1 MKKKTEK
8 KTRAERREESKIILR
23 LIREARPI
31 YGWLGLS
38 CLISAG
44 IIACAVTAPKLL
56 GNCVQLL
63 YDYWA
68 KRPALGGGLT
78 RALLPGCCVLAG
90 VYLLQSGLNWLKM
103 FLLNNVVSRY
113 FTCALRIRMSDK
125 LSRLPVSYIDN
136 TPAGQILERMTDD
149 VSTLGNSIHNIVD
162 TLTVGFL
169 QIVTLSVV
177 MLLEDWRL
185 ALIVLLFMPLSIWL
199 SARISS
205 MSEKYFDR
213 MFEES
218 GKLYSVVEESYT
230 NYQTSK
236 AYNFEEDTARAHQ
249 EVNRRQQKAET
260 TANFLGSMVRPCITF
275 TNALAYIIIN
285 VVGGIL
291 IVNYGVSVGVV
302 VTIVLFAKQFS
313 APLEQIADG
322 LSSMQRTKSAAKRVF
337 SLLDEPEEQPLTGS
351 LSGEIRGDVRFEHVD
366 FSYRKDAPLIRD
378 LNIDVKQGQKV
389 AIVGPTGAG
398 KTTIVN
404 LLMRFYDIDTG
415 KISIDGQDVAQV
427 SRDELR
433 SLFGMVLQDT
443 WLFSGSIADNVA
455 YGRPDASREEIIKAC
470 DEAYCD
476 HFIRTLPQGYDT
488 QVSEDTVS
496 ISGGQ
501 KQLLTIA
508 RALLA
513 DRRLLILD
521 EATSNVDTRTEILIQ
536 KAMDKLMHGK
546 TCFVIAHR
554 LSTIVDADLI
564 LVLRDGRIVETG
576 KHQELLDKKGF
587 YHQLYTSQYAI

>member
-1 MKKKTEK
+1 MKKKAEK
-8 KTRAERREESKIILR
+8 KTRAQRREDKQVILR
-23 LIREARPI
+23 IIREAKPI
-31 YGWLGLS
+31 YGWLALA
-38 CLISAG
+38 CLISAV
-44 IIACAVTAPKLL
+44 IITCAVISPKLL

-63 YDYWA
+63 YDFWA
-68 KRPALGGGLT
+68 GTFQGASLT
-78 RALLPGCCVLAG
+78 RALLPGCCVLAA
-90 VYLLQSGLNWLKM
+90 VYLLQSGMNWLKM

-113 FTCALRIRMSDK
+113 FTCTLRIRISDK
-125 LSRLPVSYIDN
+125 ISRLPVRYIDN
-136 TPAGQILERMTDD
+136 TPAGQILERMNDD
-149 VSTLGNSIHNIVD
+149 VSNLGNSIHNIVD
-162 TLTVGFL
+162 TLMVGFL
-169 QIVTLSVV
+169 QVITLSVV

-185 ALIVLLFMPLSIWL
+185 ALIVLIFMPLSIWL
-199 SARISS
+199 SARVSS
-205 MSEKYFDR
+205 LSEKHFDE

-218 GKLYSVVEESYT
+218 GKLYSVVEESYA
-230 NYQTSK
+230 NYQTGK
-236 AYNFEEDTARAHQ
+236 AYNFEEDTIRAHR
-249 EVNRRQQKAET
+249 EVNKRQEKAET
-260 TANFLGSMVRPCITF
+260 TANFLGSMVRPCIAF

-285 VVGGIL
+285 VVGGVL

-313 APLEQIADG
+313 SPLEQIAEG
-322 LSSMQRTKSAAKRVF
+322 LSSMQRTKAAGKRVF
-337 SLLDEPEEQPLTGS
+337 EVLDEPEEQPLAGH
-351 LSGEIRGDVRFEHVD
+351 LRGNIRGDVSFEHVD
-366 FSYRKDAPLIRD
+366 FSYSKDSPLIRD
-378 LNIDVKQGQKV
+378 LNIQVRQGQKV

-404 LLMRFYDIDTG
+404 LLMRFYDIDSG
-415 KISIDGQDVAQV
+415 KITIDGQDVAQI

-455 YGRPDASREEIIKAC
+455 YGRPDATREEIIKAC
-470 DEAYCD
+470 DEAYCH

-488 QVSEDTVS
+488 PVREDTVS

-536 KAMDKLMHGK
+536 KAMDKLMRGK

-564 LVLRDGRIVETG
+564 LVLRDGQIVETG
-576 KHQELLDKKGF
+576 KHGELLSKKGF
-587 YHQLYTSQYAI
+587 YYQLYTSQYAI

>member
-8 KTRAERREESKIILR
+8 KTRAQRREDNLVVLR

-31 YGWLGLS
+31 YGWLALA
-38 CLISAG
+38 CLISCV
-44 IIACAVTAPKLL
+44 IITCAVVSPKIL
-56 GNCVQLL
+56 GSCVQLL
-63 YDYWA
+63 YDFWA
-68 KRPALGGGLT
+68 GTFQGTSLT
-78 RALLPGCCVLAG
+78 RALLPGCLVLAA
-90 VYLLQSGLNWLKM
+90 VYLLQSGMNWLKM
-103 FLLNNVVSRY
+103 YLLNNVVSRY

-125 LSRLPVSYIDN
+125 ISRLPVRYIDN
-136 TPAGQILERMTDD
+136 TPAGQILERMNED
-149 VSTLGNSIHNIVD
+149 VSTMGNSIHNIVD
-162 TLTVGFL
+162 TLMVGFL
-169 QIVTLSVV
+169 QLITLSVV

-185 ALIVLLFMPLSIWL
+185 ALIVLIFMPLSIWL

-205 MSEKYFDR
+205 LSEKHFDE

-218 GKLYSVVEESYT
+218 GKLYSVVEESYA

-236 AYNFEEDTARAHQ
+236 AYNFEEDTIRAHR
-249 EVNRRQQKAET
+249 EVNKRQQKAET
-260 TANFLGSMVRPCITF
+260 TANFLGAMVRPCITF

-313 APLEQIADG
+313 APLEQIAEG
-322 LSSMQRTKSAAKRVF
+322 LSSLQRTKAAGKRVF
-337 SLLDEPEEQPLTGS
+337 EVLDEPEEQPLTGH
-351 LSGEIRGDVRFEHVD
+351 LPEAVRGDVCFEQVD
-366 FSYRKDAPLIRD
+366 FSYNKDAPLIRD

-404 LLMRFYDIDTG
+404 LLMRFYDIDSG
-415 KISIDGQDVAQV
+415 KITIDGQDVAEV

-443 WLFSGSIADNVA
+443 WLFSGSIAENVA
-455 YGRPDASREEIIKAC
+455 YGRPDASREEIVKAC

-513 DRRLLILD
+513 DRQLLILD

-536 KAMDKLMHGK
+536 KAMDKLMRGK

-564 LVLRDGRIVETG
+564 LVLRDGQIVETG
-576 KHQELLDKKGF
+576 KHQALLDKKGF
-587 YHQLYTSQYAI
+587 YYQLYTSQYAI

>member
-1 MKKKTEK
+1 MRKKTEK
-8 KTRAERREESKIILR
+8 KTRAQRREDNLVILR

-31 YGWLGLS
+31 YGWLALASVIS
-38 CLISAG
+38 CV
-44 IIACAVTAPKLL
+44 IITCAVVSPKLL
-56 GNCVQLL
+56 GSCVQLL
-63 YDYWA
+63 YDFWA
-68 KRPALGGGLT
+68 GRFQGTSLT
-78 RALLPGCCVLAG
+78 GALLPGCCVLAA
-90 VYLLQSGLNWLKM
+90 VYLLQSGMNWLKM

-125 LSRLPVSYIDN
+125 ISRLPVRYIDN
-136 TPAGQILERMTDD
+136 TPAGQILERMNED
-149 VSTLGNSIHNIVD
+149 VSNLGGSIHDIVD

-169 QIVTLSVV
+169 QIITLSVV

-185 ALIVLLFMPLSIWL
+185 ALIVLIFMPLSIWL

-205 MSEKYFDR
+205 LSEKHFDE

-236 AYNFEEDTARAHQ
+236 AYNFEEDTIRAHR
-249 EVNRRQQKAET
+249 EVNKRQEKAET
-260 TANFLGSMVRPCITF
+260 TANFLGTMVRPCITF

-285 VVGGIL
+285 VVGGVL

-313 APLEQIADG
+313 SPLEQIAQG
-322 LSSMQRTKSAAKRVF
+322 LSSMQRTKAAAKRVF
-337 SLLDEPEEQPLTGS
+337 QLLDEPEEQPLTDH
-351 LSGEIRGDVRFEHVD
+351 LPENVRGDVRFEHVD
-366 FSYRKDAPLIRD
+366 FSYNKDTPLIRD

-404 LLMRFYDIDTG
+404 LLMRFYDIDSG
-415 KISIDGQDVAQV
+415 RISIDGQDVAGV

-455 YGRPDASREEIIKAC
+455 YGRPGASREEIIKAC
-470 DEAYCD
+470 DEAYCH
-476 HFIRTLPQGYDT
+476 HFIQTLPQGYDT

-536 KAMDKLMHGK
+536 KAMDKLMRGK

-564 LVLRDGRIVETG
+564 LVLRDGQIVETG
-576 KHQELLDKKGF
+576 KHRELLDRKGF
-587 YHQLYTSQYAI
+587 YYQLYTSQYAI

>member
-8 KTRAERREESKIILR
+8 KTRAQRREDNLVVLR

-31 YGWLGLS
+31 YGWLALA
-38 CLISAG
+38 CLISCV
-44 IIACAVTAPKLL
+44 IITCAVVSPKIL
-56 GNCVQLL
+56 GSCVQLL
-63 YDYWA
+63 YDFWA
-68 KRPALGGGLT
+68 GTFQGTSLT
-78 RALLPGCCVLAG
+78 RALLPGCLVLAA
-90 VYLLQSGLNWLKM
+90 VYLLQSGMNWLKM
-103 FLLNNVVSRY
+103 YLLNNVVSRY

-125 LSRLPVSYIDN
+125 ISRLPVRYIDN
-136 TPAGQILERMTDD
+136 TPAGQILERMNED
-149 VSTLGNSIHNIVD
+149 VSTMGNSIHNIVD
-162 TLTVGFL
+162 TLMVGFL
-169 QIVTLSVV
+169 QLITLSVV

-185 ALIVLLFMPLSIWL
+185 ALIVLIFMPLSIWL

-205 MSEKYFDR
+205 LSEKHFDE

-218 GKLYSVVEESYT
+218 GKLYSVVEESYA

-236 AYNFEEDTARAHQ
+236 AYNFEEDTIRAHR
-249 EVNRRQQKAET
+249 EVNKRQQKAET
-260 TANFLGSMVRPCITF
+260 TANFLGAMVRPCITF

-313 APLEQIADG
+313 APLEQIAEG
-322 LSSMQRTKSAAKRVF
+322 LSSLQRTKAAGKRVF
-337 SLLDEPEEQPLTGS
+337 EVLDEPEEQPLTGH
-351 LSGEIRGDVRFEHVD
+351 LPEAVRGDVCFKQVD
-366 FSYRKDAPLIRD
+366 FSYNKDAPLIRD

-404 LLMRFYDIDTG
+404 LLMRFYDIDNG
-415 KISIDGQDVAQV
+415 KITIDGQDVAEV

-455 YGRPDASREEIIKAC
+455 YGRPDASREEIVKAC

-536 KAMDKLMHGK
+536 KAMDKLMRGK

-564 LVLRDGRIVETG
+564 LVLRDGQIVETG
-576 KHQELLDKKGF
+576 KHQALLDKKGF
-587 YHQLYTSQYAI
+587 YYQLYTSQYAI

>member
-1 MKKKTEK
+1 MRKKAEK
-8 KTRAERREESKIILR
+8 KTRAQRREDKQVILR
-23 LIREARPI
+23 IVREARPI
-31 YGWLGLS
+31 YGWLALAS
-38 CLISAG
+38 LISCV
-44 IIACAVTAPKLL
+44 IITCAVMSPKIL
-56 GNCVQLL
+56 GSCVQLL
-63 YDYWA
+63 YDFWA
-68 KRPALGGGLT
+68 GTFQGSSLT
-78 RALLPGCCVLAG
+78 RALLPGCCVLAA
-90 VYLLQSGLNWLKM
+90 VYLLQSGMNYLKM

-125 LSRLPVSYIDN
+125 ISRLPVRYIDN
-136 TPAGQILERMTDD
+136 TPAGQILERMNDD
-149 VSTLGNSIHNIVD
+149 VSHLGGSIHDIVD

-169 QIVTLSVV
+169 QIITLSVV

-185 ALIVLLFMPLSIWL
+185 ALIVLIFMPLSIWL

-205 MSEKYFDR
+205 LSEKHFDQ

-218 GKLYSVVEESYT
+218 GKLYSVVEESYA

-236 AYNFEEDTARAHQ
+236 AYNFEEDTIRAHQ
-249 EVNRRQQKAET
+249 EVNKRQQKAET
-260 TANFLGSMVRPCITF
+260 TANFLGAMVRPCITF

-285 VVGGIL
+285 VVGGVL

-313 APLEQIADG
+313 APLEQIAQG
-322 LSSMQRTKSAAKRVF
+322 LSSMQRTKAAAKRVF
-337 SLLDEPEEQPLTGS
+337 EVLDEPEEQPLTGH
-351 LSGEIRGDVRFEHVD
+351 LPEIIRGDVRFAHVD
-366 FSYRKDAPLIRD
+366 FSYNKERPLIRD

-404 LLMRFYDIDTG
+404 LLMRFYDIDSG
-415 KISIDGQDVAQV
+415 KIFIDGQDVSDV

-433 SLFGMVLQDT
+433 ALFGMVLQDT

-455 YGRPDASREEIIKAC
+455 YGRPGASREEIIKAC
-470 DEAYCD
+470 DEAYCH

-536 KAMDKLMHGK
+536 KAMDKLMRGK

-564 LVLRDGRIVETG
+564 LVLRDGQIVETG
-576 KHQELLDKKGF
+576 KHRELLDKKGF
-587 YHQLYTSQYAI
+587 YYQLYTSQYAI

>member
-1 MKKKTEK
+1 MKKKAEK
-8 KTRAERREESKIILR
+8 KTRAQRREDNLVVLR

-31 YGWLGLS
+31 YGWLALA
-38 CLISAG
+38 CLISCV
-44 IIACAVTAPKLL
+44 IITCAVVSPKIL
-56 GNCVQLL
+56 GSCVQLL
-63 YDYWA
+63 YDFWA
-68 KRPALGGGLT
+68 GSFQGTSLT
-78 RALLPGCCVLAG
+78 RALLPGCLVLAA
-90 VYLLQSGLNWLKM
+90 VYLLQSGMNWLKM

-125 LSRLPVSYIDN
+125 ISRLPVRYIDN
-136 TPAGQILERMTDD
+136 TPAGQILERMNED
-149 VSTLGNSIHNIVD
+149 VSTMGNSIHNIVD
-162 TLTVGFL
+162 TLMVGFL
-169 QIVTLSVV
+169 QLITLSVV

-185 ALIVLLFMPLSIWL
+185 ALIVLIFMPLSIWL

-205 MSEKYFDR
+205 LSEKHFDE

-218 GKLYSVVEESYT
+218 GKLYSVVEESYA

-236 AYNFEEDTARAHQ
+236 AYNFEEDTIRAHR
-249 EVNRRQQKAET
+249 EVNKRQQKAET
-260 TANFLGSMVRPCITF
+260 TANFLGAMVRPCITF

-313 APLEQIADG
+313 APLEQIAEG
-322 LSSMQRTKSAAKRVF
+322 LSSLQRTKAAGKRVF
-337 SLLDEPEEQPLTGS
+337 EVLDEPEEQPLTGH
-351 LSGEIRGDVRFEHVD
+351 LPEAVRGDVCFEQVD
-366 FSYRKDAPLIRD
+366 FSYNKDAPLIRD

-404 LLMRFYDIDTG
+404 LLMRFYDIDSG
-415 KISIDGQDVAQV
+415 KITVDGQDVAEV

-536 KAMDKLMHGK
+536 KAMDKLMRGK

-564 LVLRDGRIVETG
+564 LVLRDGQIVETG
-576 KHQELLDKKGF
+576 KHQALLDKKGF
-587 YHQLYTSQYAI
+587 YYQLYTSQYAI

>member
-1 MKKKTEK
+1 MKKKAEK
-8 KTRAERREESKIILR
+8 KTRAQRREDKQVILR
-23 LIREARPI
+23 IIREAKPI
-31 YGWLGLS
+31 YGWLALA
-38 CLISAG
+38 CLISAV
-44 IIACAVTAPKLL
+44 IITCAVISPKLL

-63 YDYWA
+63 YDFWA
-68 KRPALGGGLT
+68 GTFQGASLT
-78 RALLPGCCVLAG
+78 RALLPGCCVLAA
-90 VYLLQSGLNWLKM
+90 VYLLQSGMNWLKM

-113 FTCALRIRMSDK
+113 FTCTLRIRISDK
-125 LSRLPVSYIDN
+125 ISRLPVRYIDN
-136 TPAGQILERMTDD
+136 TPAGQILERMNDD
-149 VSTLGNSIHNIVD
+149 VSNLGNSIHNIVD
-162 TLTVGFL
+162 TLMVGFL
-169 QIVTLSVV
+169 QVITLSVV

-185 ALIVLLFMPLSIWL
+185 ALIVLIFMPLSIWL

-205 MSEKYFDR
+205 LSEKHFDE

-218 GKLYSVVEESYT
+218 GKLYSVVEESYA
-230 NYQTSK
+230 NYQTGK
-236 AYNFEEDTARAHQ
+236 AYNFEEDTIRAHR
-249 EVNRRQQKAET
+249 EVNKRQEKAET
-260 TANFLGSMVRPCITF
+260 TANFLGSMVRPCIAF

-285 VVGGIL
+285 VVGGVL

-313 APLEQIADG
+313 SPLEQIAEG
-322 LSSMQRTKSAAKRVF
+322 LSSMQRTKAAGKRVF
-337 SLLDEPEEQPLTGS
+337 EVLDEPEEQPLAGH
-351 LSGEIRGDVRFEHVD
+351 LRGNIRGDVSFEHVD
-366 FSYRKDAPLIRD
+366 FSYSKDSPLIRD
-378 LNIDVKQGQKV
+378 LNIQVRQGQKV

-404 LLMRFYDIDTG
+404 LLMRFYDIDSG
-415 KISIDGQDVAQV
+415 KITIDGQDVAQI

-455 YGRPDASREEIIKAC
+455 YGRPDATREEIIKAC
-470 DEAYCD
+470 DEAYCH

-488 QVSEDTVS
+488 PVSEDTVS

-536 KAMDKLMHGK
+536 KAMDKLMRGK

-564 LVLRDGRIVETG
+564 LVLRDGQIVETG
-576 KHQELLDKKGF
+576 KHGELLSKKGF
-587 YHQLYTSQYAI
+587 YYQLYTSQYAI

>member
-1 MKKKTEK
+1 MKKKAEK
-8 KTRAERREESKIILR
+8 KTRAQRREDKQVILR
-23 LIREARPI
+23 IIREAKPI
-31 YGWLGLS
+31 YGWLALA
-38 CLISAG
+38 CLISAV
-44 IIACAVTAPKLL
+44 IITCAVISPKLL

-63 YDYWA
+63 YDFWA
-68 KRPALGGGLT
+68 GTFQGASLT
-78 RALLPGCCVLAG
+78 RALLPGCCVLAA
-90 VYLLQSGLNWLKM
+90 VYLLQSGMNWLKM

-113 FTCALRIRMSDK
+113 FTCTLRIRISDK
-125 LSRLPVSYIDN
+125 ISRLPVRYIDN
-136 TPAGQILERMTDD
+136 TPAGQILERMNDD
-149 VSTLGNSIHNIVD
+149 VSNLGNSIHNIVD
-162 TLTVGFL
+162 TLMVGFL
-169 QIVTLSVV
+169 QVITLSVV

-185 ALIVLLFMPLSIWL
+185 ALIVLIFMPLSIWL

-205 MSEKYFDR
+205 LSEKHFDE

-218 GKLYSVVEESYT
+218 GKLYSVVEESYA
-230 NYQTSK
+230 NYQTGK
-236 AYNFEEDTARAHQ
+236 AYNFEEDTIRAHR
-249 EVNRRQQKAET
+249 EVNKRQEKAET
-260 TANFLGSMVRPCITF
+260 TANFLGSMVRPCIAF

-285 VVGGIL
+285 VVGGVL

-313 APLEQIADG
+313 SPLEQIAEG
-322 LSSMQRTKSAAKRVF
+322 LSSMQRTKAAGKRVF
-337 SLLDEPEEQPLTGS
+337 EVLDEPEEQPLAGH
-351 LSGEIRGDVRFEHVD
+351 LRGDIRGDVSFEHVD
-366 FSYRKDAPLIRD
+366 FSYSKDSPLIRD
-378 LNIDVKQGQKV
+378 LNIQVRQGQKV

-404 LLMRFYDIDTG
+404 LLMRFYDIDSG
-415 KISIDGQDVAQV
+415 KITIDGQDVARA

-455 YGRPDASREEIIKAC
+455 YGRPDATREEIIKAC
-470 DEAYCD
+470 DEAYCH

-488 QVSEDTVS
+488 PVSEDTVS

-536 KAMDKLMHGK
+536 KAMDKLMRGK

-564 LVLRDGRIVETG
+564 LVLRDGQIVETG
-576 KHQELLDKKGF
+576 KHGELLSKKGF
-587 YHQLYTSQYAI
+587 YYQLYTSQYAI

>member
-1 MKKKTEK
+1 MKKKAEK
-8 KTRAERREESKIILR
+8 KTRAQRREDKQVILR
-23 LIREARPI
+23 IIREAKPI
-31 YGWLGLS
+31 YGWLALA
-38 CLISAG
+38 CLISAV
-44 IIACAVTAPKLL
+44 IITCAVISPKLL

-63 YDYWA
+63 YDFWA
-68 KRPALGGGLT
+68 GTFQGASLT
-78 RALLPGCCVLAG
+78 RALLPGCCVLAA
-90 VYLLQSGLNWLKM
+90 VYLLQSGMNWLKM

-113 FTCALRIRMSDK
+113 FTCTLRIRISDK
-125 LSRLPVSYIDN
+125 ISRLPVRYIDN
-136 TPAGQILERMTDD
+136 TPAGQILERMNDD
-149 VSTLGNSIHNIVD
+149 VSNLGNSIHNIVD
-162 TLTVGFL
+162 TLMVGFL
-169 QIVTLSVV
+169 QVITLSVV

-185 ALIVLLFMPLSIWL
+185 ALIVLIFMPLSIWL
-199 SARISS
+199 SARVSS
-205 MSEKYFDR
+205 LSEKHFDE

-218 GKLYSVVEESYT
+218 GKLYSVVEESYA
-230 NYQTSK
+230 NYQTGK
-236 AYNFEEDTARAHQ
+236 AYNFEEDTIRAHR
-249 EVNRRQQKAET
+249 EVNKRQEKAET
-260 TANFLGSMVRPCITF
+260 TANFLGSMVRPCIAF

-285 VVGGIL
+285 VVGGVL

-313 APLEQIADG
+313 SPLEQIAEG
-322 LSSMQRTKSAAKRVF
+322 LSSMQRTKAAGKRVF
-337 SLLDEPEEQPLTGS
+337 EVLDEPEEQPLAGH
-351 LSGEIRGDVRFEHVD
+351 LRGNIRGDVSFEHVD
-366 FSYRKDAPLIRD
+366 FSYSKDSPLIRD
-378 LNIDVKQGQKV
+378 LNIQVRQGQKV

-404 LLMRFYDIDTG
+404 LLMRFYDIDSG
-415 KISIDGQDVAQV
+415 KITIDGQDVAQI

-455 YGRPDASREEIIKAC
+455 YGRPDATREEIIKAC
-470 DEAYCD
+470 DEAYCH

-488 QVSEDTVS
+488 PVSEDTVS

-536 KAMDKLMHGK
+536 KAMDKLMRGK

-564 LVLRDGRIVETG
+564 LVLRDGQIVETG
-576 KHQELLDKKGF
+576 KHGELLSKKGF
-587 YHQLYTSQYAI
+587 YYQLYTSQYAI

>member
-1 MKKKTEK
+1 MRKNAEK
-8 KTRAERREESKIILR
+8 KTRAQRREDKQVILR
-23 LIREARPI
+23 IVREARPI
-31 YGWLGLS
+31 YGWLVLAS
-38 CLISAG
+38 LISCV
-44 IIACAVTAPKLL
+44 IITCAVMSPKIL
-56 GNCVQLL
+56 GSCVQLL
-63 YDYWA
+63 YDFWA
-68 KRPALGGGLT
+68 GTFQGSSLT
-78 RALLPGCCVLAG
+78 RALLPGCCVLAA
-90 VYLLQSGLNWLKM
+90 VYLLQSGMNYLKM

-125 LSRLPVSYIDN
+125 ISRLPVRYIDN
-136 TPAGQILERMTDD
+136 TPAGQILERMNDD
-149 VSTLGNSIHNIVD
+149 VSHLGGSIHDIVD

-169 QIVTLSVV
+169 QIITLSVV

-185 ALIVLLFMPLSIWL
+185 ALIVLIFMPLSIWL

-205 MSEKYFDR
+205 LSEKHFDQ

-218 GKLYSVVEESYT
+218 GKLYSVVEESYA

-236 AYNFEEDTARAHQ
+236 AYNFEEDTIRAHQ
-249 EVNRRQQKAET
+249 EVNKRQQKAET
-260 TANFLGSMVRPCITF
+260 TANFLGAMVRPCITF

-285 VVGGIL
+285 VVGGVL

-313 APLEQIADG
+313 APLEQIAQG
-322 LSSMQRTKSAAKRVF
+322 LSSMQRTKAAAKRVF
-337 SLLDEPEEQPLTGS
+337 EVLDEPEEQPLTGH
-351 LSGEIRGDVRFEHVD
+351 LPEIIRGDVRFAHVD
-366 FSYRKDAPLIRD
+366 FSYDKERPLIRD

-404 LLMRFYDIDTG
+404 LLMRFYDIDSG
-415 KISIDGQDVAQV
+415 KIFIDGQDVSDV

-433 SLFGMVLQDT
+433 ALFGMVLQDT

-455 YGRPDASREEIIKAC
+455 YGRPGASREEIIKAC
-470 DEAYCD
+470 DEAYCH

-536 KAMDKLMHGK
+536 KAMDKLMRGK

-564 LVLRDGRIVETG
+564 LVLRDGQIVETG
-576 KHQELLDKKGF
+576 KHRELLDKKGF
-587 YHQLYTSQYAI
+587 YYQLYTSQYAI

>member
-1 MKKKTEK
+1 MKKKAEK
-8 KTRAERREESKIILR
+8 KTRAQRREDKQVILR
-23 LIREARPI
+23 IIREAKPI
-31 YGWLGLS
+31 YGWLALA
-38 CLISAG
+38 CLISAV
-44 IIACAVTAPKLL
+44 IITCAVISPKLL

-63 YDYWA
+63 YDFWA
-68 KRPALGGGLT
+68 GTFQGASLT
-78 RALLPGCCVLAG
+78 RALLPGCCVLAA
-90 VYLLQSGLNWLKM
+90 VYLLQSGMNWLKM

-113 FTCALRIRMSDK
+113 FTCTLRIRISDK
-125 LSRLPVSYIDN
+125 ISRLPVRYIDN
-136 TPAGQILERMTDD
+136 TPAGQILERMNDD
-149 VSTLGNSIHNIVD
+149 VSNLGNSIHNIVD
-162 TLTVGFL
+162 TLMVGFL
-169 QIVTLSVV
+169 QVITLSVV

-185 ALIVLLFMPLSIWL
+185 ALIVLIFMPLSIWL
-199 SARISS
+199 SARVSS
-205 MSEKYFDR
+205 LSEKHFDE

-218 GKLYSVVEESYT
+218 GKLYSVVEESYA
-230 NYQTSK
+230 NYQTGK
-236 AYNFEEDTARAHQ
+236 AYNFEEDTIRAHR
-249 EVNRRQQKAET
+249 EVNKRQEKAET
-260 TANFLGSMVRPCITF
+260 TANFLGSMVRPCIAF

-285 VVGGIL
+285 VVGGVL

-313 APLEQIADG
+313 SPLEQIAEG
-322 LSSMQRTKSAAKRVF
+322 LSSMQRTKAAGKRVF
-337 SLLDEPEEQPLTGS
+337 EVLDEPEEPPLAGH
-351 LSGEIRGDVRFEHVD
+351 LRGDIRGDVSFEHVD
-366 FSYRKDAPLIRD
+366 FSYSKDSPLIRD
-378 LNIDVKQGQKV
+378 LNIQVRQGQKV

-404 LLMRFYDIDTG
+404 LLMRFYDIDSG
-415 KISIDGQDVAQV
+415 KITIDGQDVARA

-455 YGRPDASREEIIKAC
+455 YGRPDATREEIIKAC
-470 DEAYCD
+470 DEAYCH

-488 QVSEDTVS
+488 PVSEDTVS

-536 KAMDKLMHGK
+536 KAMDKLMRGK

-564 LVLRDGRIVETG
+564 LVLRDGQIVETG
-576 KHQELLDKKGF
+576 KHGELLAKKGF
-587 YHQLYTSQYAI
+587 YYQLYTSQYAI

>member
-1 MKKKTEK
+1 MKMKAEK
-8 KTRAERREESKIILR
+8 KTRAQRREDKQIILR
-23 LIREARPI
+23 IIREAKPI
-31 YGWLGLS
+31 YGWLALA
-38 CLISAG
+38 CLISCV
-44 IIACAVTAPKLL
+44 IIACAVVSPKIL
-56 GNCVQLL
+56 GSCVQLL
-63 YDYWA
+63 YDFWA
-68 KRPALGGGLT
+68 GSFQGSSLT
-78 RALLPGCCVLAG
+78 RALLPGCCILAA
-90 VYLLQSGLNWLKM
+90 VYLLQSGMNWLKM

-113 FTCALRIRMSDK
+113 FTCALRIRISDK
-125 LSRLPVSYIDN
+125 ISRLPVRYIDN
-136 TPAGQILERMTDD
+136 TPAGQILERMNDD
-149 VSTLGNSIHNIVD
+149 ISHMGNSIHNIVD
-162 TLTVGFL
+162 TLMVGFL
-169 QIVTLSVV
+169 QVLTLSVV

-185 ALIVLLFMPLSIWL
+185 ALIVLIFMPLSIWL

-205 MSEKYFDR
+205 LSEKHFDQ

-218 GKLYSVVEESYT
+218 GKLYSVVEESYA

-236 AYNFEEDTARAHQ
+236 AYNFEEDTICTHRQ
-249 EVNRRQQKAET
+249 VNQRQQKAET
-260 TANFLGSMVRPCITF
+260 TANFLGAMVRPCIAF

-313 APLEQIADG
+313 APLEQIAEG
-322 LSSMQRTKSAAKRVF
+322 LSSMQRTKAAGKRVF
-337 SLLDEPEEQPLTGS
+337 AVLDEPEEQPLTGH
-351 LSGEIRGDVRFEHVD
+351 LPETVRGDVCFEHVD
-366 FSYRKDAPLIRD
+366 FSYSKDAPLIRD

-398 KTTIVN
+398 KTTVVN
-404 LLMRFYDIDTG
+404 LLMRFYDIDSG
-415 KISIDGQDVAQV
+415 KITIDGQDVANV
-427 SRDELR
+427 CRDELR

-470 DEAYCD
+470 DEAYCH

-536 KAMDKLMHGK
+536 KAMDKLMRGK

-564 LVLRDGRIVETG
+564 LVLRDGQIVETG
-576 KHQELLDKKGF
+576 KHQALLDRKGF
-587 YHQLYTSQYAI
+587 YYQLYTSQYAI

>member
-1 MKKKTEK
+1 MRKKAEK
-8 KTRAERREESKIILR
+8 KTRAQRREDKQVILR
-23 LIREARPI
+23 IVREARPI
-31 YGWLGLS
+31 YGWLALAS
-38 CLISAG
+38 LISCV
-44 IIACAVTAPKLL
+44 IITCAVMSPKIL
-56 GNCVQLL
+56 GSCVQLL
-63 YDYWA
+63 YDFWA
-68 KRPALGGGLT
+68 GTFQGSSLT
-78 RALLPGCCVLAG
+78 RALLPGCCVLAA
-90 VYLLQSGLNWLKM
+90 VYLLQSGMNYLKM

-125 LSRLPVSYIDN
+125 ISRLPVRYIDN
-136 TPAGQILERMTDD
+136 TPAGQILERMNDD
-149 VSTLGNSIHNIVD
+149 VSHLGGSIHDIVD

-169 QIVTLSVV
+169 QIITLSVV

-185 ALIVLLFMPLSIWL
+185 ALIVLIFMPLSIWL

-205 MSEKYFDR
+205 LSEKHFDQ

-218 GKLYSVVEESYT
+218 GKLYSVVEESYA

-236 AYNFEEDTARAHQ
+236 AYNFEEDTIRAHQ
-249 EVNRRQQKAET
+249 EVNKRQQKAET
-260 TANFLGSMVRPCITF
+260 TANFLGAMVRPCITF

-285 VVGGIL
+285 VVGGVL

-313 APLEQIADG
+313 APLEQIAQG
-322 LSSMQRTKSAAKRVF
+322 LSSMQRTKAAAKRVF
-337 SLLDEPEEQPLTGS
+337 EVLDEPEEQPLTGH
-351 LSGEIRGDVRFEHVD
+351 LPEIIRGDVRFAHVD
-366 FSYRKDAPLIRD
+366 FSYDKERPLIRD

-404 LLMRFYDIDTG
+404 LLMRFYDIDSG
-415 KISIDGQDVAQV
+415 KIFIDGQDVSDV

-433 SLFGMVLQDT
+433 ALFGMVLQDT

-455 YGRPDASREEIIKAC
+455 YGRPGASREEIIKAC
-470 DEAYCD
+470 DEAYCH

-513 DRRLLILD
+513 DRQLLILD

-536 KAMDKLMHGK
+536 KAMDKLMRGK

-564 LVLRDGRIVETG
+564 LVLRDGQIVETG
-576 KHQELLDKKGF
+576 KHRELLDKKGF
-587 YHQLYTSQYAI
+587 YYQLYTSQYAI

>member
-8 KTRAERREESKIILR
+8 KTRAQRREDNLVVLR

-31 YGWLGLS
+31 YGWLALA
-38 CLISAG
+38 CLISCV
-44 IIACAVTAPKLL
+44 IITCAVVSPKIL
-56 GNCVQLL
+56 GSCVQLL
-63 YDYWA
+63 YDFWA
-68 KRPALGGGLT
+68 GTFQGTSLT
-78 RALLPGCCVLAG
+78 RALLPGCLVLAA
-90 VYLLQSGLNWLKM
+90 VYLLQSGMNWLKM
-103 FLLNNVVSRY
+103 YLLNNVVSRY

-125 LSRLPVSYIDN
+125 ISRLPVRYIDN
-136 TPAGQILERMTDD
+136 TPAGQILERMNED
-149 VSTLGNSIHNIVD
+149 VSTMGNSIHNIVD
-162 TLTVGFL
+162 TLMVGFL
-169 QIVTLSVV
+169 QLITLSVV

-185 ALIVLLFMPLSIWL
+185 ALIVLIFMPLSIWL

-205 MSEKYFDR
+205 LSEKHFDE

-218 GKLYSVVEESYT
+218 GKLYSVVEESYA

-236 AYNFEEDTARAHQ
+236 AYNFEEDTIRAHR
-249 EVNRRQQKAET
+249 EVNKRQQKAET
-260 TANFLGSMVRPCITF
+260 TANFLGAMVRPCITF

-313 APLEQIADG
+313 APLEQIAEG
-322 LSSMQRTKSAAKRVF
+322 LSSLQRTKAAGKRVF
-337 SLLDEPEEQPLTGS
+337 EVLDEPEEQPLTGH
-351 LSGEIRGDVRFEHVD
+351 LPEAVRGDVCFEQVD
-366 FSYRKDAPLIRD
+366 FSYNKDAPLIRD

-404 LLMRFYDIDTG
+404 LLMRFYDIDNGRIT
-415 KISIDGQDVAQV
+415 IDGQDVADV

-455 YGRPDASREEIIKAC
+455 YGRPDASREEIVKAC

-536 KAMDKLMHGK
+536 KAMDKLMRGK

-564 LVLRDGRIVETG
+564 LVLRDGQIVETG
-576 KHQELLDKKGF
+576 KHRELLDKKGF
-587 YHQLYTSQYAI
+587 YYQLYTSQYAI

>member
-1 MKKKTEK
+1 MKKKAEK
-8 KTRAERREESKIILR
+8 KTRAQRREDKQVILR
-23 LIREARPI
+23 IIREAKPI
-31 YGWLGLS
+31 YGWLALA
-38 CLISAG
+38 CLISAV
-44 IIACAVTAPKLL
+44 IITCAVISPKLL

-63 YDYWA
+63 YDFWA
-68 KRPALGGGLT
+68 GTFQGASLT
-78 RALLPGCCVLAG
+78 RALLPGCCVLAA
-90 VYLLQSGLNWLKM
+90 VYLLQSGMNWLKM

-113 FTCALRIRMSDK
+113 FTCTLRIRISDK
-125 LSRLPVSYIDN
+125 ISRLPVRYIDN
-136 TPAGQILERMTDD
+136 TPAGQILERMNDD
-149 VSTLGNSIHNIVD
+149 VSNLGNSIHNIVD
-162 TLTVGFL
+162 TLMVGFL
-169 QIVTLSVV
+169 QVITLSVV

-185 ALIVLLFMPLSIWL
+185 ALIVLIFMPLSIWL

-205 MSEKYFDR
+205 LSEKHFDE

-218 GKLYSVVEESYT
+218 GKLYSVVEESYA
-230 NYQTSK
+230 NYQTGK
-236 AYNFEEDTARAHQ
+236 AYNFEEDTIRAHR
-249 EVNRRQQKAET
+249 EVNKRQEKAET
-260 TANFLGSMVRPCITF
+260 TANFLGSMVRPCIAF

-285 VVGGIL
+285 VVGGVL

-313 APLEQIADG
+313 SPLEQIAEG
-322 LSSMQRTKSAAKRVF
+322 LSSMQRTKAAGKRVF
-337 SLLDEPEEQPLTGS
+337 EVLDEPEEQPLAGH
-351 LSGEIRGDVRFEHVD
+351 LRGNIRGDVSFEHVD
-366 FSYRKDAPLIRD
+366 FSYSKDSPLIRD
-378 LNIDVKQGQKV
+378 LNIQVRQGQKV

-404 LLMRFYDIDTG
+404 LLMRFYDIDSG
-415 KISIDGQDVAQV
+415 KITIDGQDVAQI

-455 YGRPDASREEIIKAC
+455 YGRPVATREEIIKAC
-470 DEAYCD
+470 DEAYCH

-488 QVSEDTVS
+488 PVSEDTVS

-536 KAMDKLMHGK
+536 KAMDKLMRGK

-564 LVLRDGRIVETG
+564 LVLRDGQIVETG
-576 KHQELLDKKGF
+576 KHGELLSKKGF
-587 YHQLYTSQYAI
+587 YYQLYTSQYAI

>member
-1 MKKKTEK
+1 MRKKAEK
-8 KTRAERREESKIILR
+8 KTRAQRREDKQVILR
-23 LIREARPI
+23 IVREARPI
-31 YGWLGLS
+31 YGWLVLAS
-38 CLISAG
+38 LISCV
-44 IIACAVTAPKLL
+44 IITCAVMSPKIL
-56 GNCVQLL
+56 GSCVQLL
-63 YDYWA
+63 YDFWA
-68 KRPALGGGLT
+68 GTFQGSSLT
-78 RALLPGCCVLAG
+78 RALLPGCCVLAA
-90 VYLLQSGLNWLKM
+90 VYLLQSGMNYLKM

-125 LSRLPVSYIDN
+125 ISRLPVRYIDN
-136 TPAGQILERMTDD
+136 TPAGQILERMNDD
-149 VSTLGNSIHNIVD
+149 VSHLGGSIHDIVD

-169 QIVTLSVV
+169 QIITLSVV

-185 ALIVLLFMPLSIWL
+185 ALIVLIFMPLSIWL

-205 MSEKYFDR
+205 LSEKHFDQ

-218 GKLYSVVEESYT
+218 GKLYSVVEESYA

-236 AYNFEEDTARAHQ
+236 AYNFEEDTIRAHQ
-249 EVNRRQQKAET
+249 EVNKRQQKAET
-260 TANFLGSMVRPCITF
+260 TANFLGAMVRPCITF

-285 VVGGIL
+285 VVGGVL

-313 APLEQIADG
+313 APLEQIAQG
-322 LSSMQRTKSAAKRVF
+322 LSSMQRTKAAAKRVF
-337 SLLDEPEEQPLTGS
+337 EVLDEPEEQPLTGH
-351 LSGEIRGDVRFEHVD
+351 LPEIIRGDVRFAHVD
-366 FSYRKDAPLIRD
+366 FSYDKERPLIRD
-378 LNIDVKQGQKV
+378 LNIDVKRGQKV

-404 LLMRFYDIDTG
+404 LLMRFYDIDSG
-415 KISIDGQDVAQV
+415 KIFIDGQDVSDV

-433 SLFGMVLQDT
+433 ALFGMVLQDT

-455 YGRPDASREEIIKAC
+455 YGRPGASREEIIKAC
-470 DEAYCD
+470 DEAYCH

-536 KAMDKLMHGK
+536 KAMDKLMRGK

-564 LVLRDGRIVETG
+564 LVLRDGQIVETG
-576 KHQELLDKKGF
+576 KHRELLDKKGF
-587 YHQLYTSQYAI
+587 YYQLYTSQYAI

>member
-8 KTRAERREESKIILR
+8 KTWAQRREDNLVVLR

-31 YGWLGLS
+31 YGWLALA
-38 CLISAG
+38 CLISCV
-44 IIACAVTAPKLL
+44 IITCAVVSPKIL
-56 GNCVQLL
+56 GSCVQLL
-63 YDYWA
+63 YDFWA
-68 KRPALGGGLT
+68 GTFQGTSLT
-78 RALLPGCCVLAG
+78 RALLPGCLVLAA
-90 VYLLQSGLNWLKM
+90 VYLLQSGMNWLKM
-103 FLLNNVVSRY
+103 YLLNNVVSRY

-125 LSRLPVSYIDN
+125 ISRLPVRYIDN
-136 TPAGQILERMTDD
+136 TPAGQILERMNEDI
-149 VSTLGNSIHNIVD
+149 STMGNSIHNIVD
-162 TLTVGFL
+162 TLMVGFL
-169 QIVTLSVV
+169 QLITLSVV

-185 ALIVLLFMPLSIWL
+185 ALIVLIFMPLSIWL

-205 MSEKYFDR
+205 LSEKHFDE

-218 GKLYSVVEESYT
+218 GKLYSVVEESYA

-236 AYNFEEDTARAHQ
+236 AYNFEEDTIRAHR
-249 EVNRRQQKAET
+249 EVNKRQQKAET
-260 TANFLGSMVRPCITF
+260 TANFLGAMVRPCITF

-313 APLEQIADG
+313 APLEQIAEG
-322 LSSMQRTKSAAKRVF
+322 LSSLQRTKAAGKRVF
-337 SLLDEPEEQPLTGS
+337 EVLDEPEEQPLTGH
-351 LSGEIRGDVRFEHVD
+351 LPEAVRGDVCFKQVD
-366 FSYRKDAPLIRD
+366 FSYNKDAPLIRD

-404 LLMRFYDIDTG
+404 LLMRFYDIDNG
-415 KISIDGQDVAQV
+415 KITIDGQDVAEV

-443 WLFSGSIADNVA
+443 WLFSGSIAENVA
-455 YGRPDASREEIIKAC
+455 YGRPDASREEIVKAC

-476 HFIRTLPQGYDT
+476 HFIRTLPHGYDT

-513 DRRLLILD
+513 DRQLLILD

-536 KAMDKLMHGK
+536 KAMDKLMRGK

-564 LVLRDGRIVETG
+564 LVLRDGQIVETG
-576 KHQELLDKKGF
+576 KHQALLDKKGF
-587 YHQLYTSQYAI
+587 YYQLYTSQYAI

>member
-1 MKKKTEK
+1 MKKKAEK
-8 KTRAERREESKIILR
+8 KTRAQRREDKQVILR
-23 LIREARPI
+23 IIREAKPI
-31 YGWLGLS
+31 YGWLALA
-38 CLISAG
+38 CLISAV
-44 IIACAVTAPKLL
+44 IITCAVISPKLL

-63 YDYWA
+63 YDFWA
-68 KRPALGGGLT
+68 GTFQGASLT
-78 RALLPGCCVLAG
+78 RALLPGCCVLAA
-90 VYLLQSGLNWLKM
+90 VYLLQSGMNWLKM

-113 FTCALRIRMSDK
+113 FTCTLRIRISDK
-125 LSRLPVSYIDN
+125 ISRLPVRYIDN
-136 TPAGQILERMTDD
+136 TPAGQILERMNDD
-149 VSTLGNSIHNIVD
+149 VSNLGNSIHNIVD
-162 TLTVGFL
+162 TLMVGFL
-169 QIVTLSVV
+169 QVITLSVV

-185 ALIVLLFMPLSIWL
+185 ALIVLIFMPLSIWL

-205 MSEKYFDR
+205 LSEKHFDE

-218 GKLYSVVEESYT
+218 GKLYSVVEESYA
-230 NYQTSK
+230 NYQTGK
-236 AYNFEEDTARAHQ
+236 AYNFEEDTIRAHR
-249 EVNRRQQKAET
+249 EVNKRQEKAET
-260 TANFLGSMVRPCITF
+260 TANFLGSMVRPCIAF

-285 VVGGIL
+285 VVGGVL

-313 APLEQIADG
+313 SPLEQIAEG
-322 LSSMQRTKSAAKRVF
+322 LSSMQRTKAAGKRVF
-337 SLLDEPEEQPLTGS
+337 EVLDVPEEQPLAGH
-351 LSGEIRGDVRFEHVD
+351 LRGNIRGDVSFEHVD
-366 FSYRKDAPLIRD
+366 FSYSKDSPLIRD
-378 LNIDVKQGQKV
+378 LNIQVRQGQKV

-404 LLMRFYDIDTG
+404 LLMRFYDIDSG
-415 KISIDGQDVAQV
+415 KITIDGQDVAQI

-455 YGRPDASREEIIKAC
+455 YGRPDATREEIIKAC
-470 DEAYCD
+470 DEAYCH

-488 QVSEDTVS
+488 PVSEDTVS

-536 KAMDKLMHGK
+536 KAMDKLMRGK

-564 LVLRDGRIVETG
+564 LVLRDGQIVETG
-576 KHQELLDKKGF
+576 KHGELLSKKGF
-587 YHQLYTSQYAI
+587 YYQLYTSQYAI

>member
-1 MKKKTEK
+1 MRKKAEK
-8 KTRAERREESKIILR
+8 KTRAQRREDKQVILR
-23 LIREARPI
+23 IVREARPI
-31 YGWLGLS
+31 YGWLVLAS
-38 CLISAG
+38 LISCV
-44 IIACAVTAPKLL
+44 IITCAVMSPKIL
-56 GNCVQLL
+56 GSCVQLL
-63 YDYWA
+63 YDFWA
-68 KRPALGGGLT
+68 GTFQGSSLT
-78 RALLPGCCVLAG
+78 RALLPGCCVLAV
-90 VYLLQSGLNWLKM
+90 VYLLQSGMNYLKM

-125 LSRLPVSYIDN
+125 ISRLPVRYIDN
-136 TPAGQILERMTDD
+136 TPAGQILERMNDD
-149 VSTLGNSIHNIVD
+149 VSHLGGSIHDIVD

-169 QIVTLSVV
+169 QIITLSVV

-185 ALIVLLFMPLSIWL
+185 ALIVLIFMPLSIWL

-205 MSEKYFDR
+205 LSEKHFDQ

-218 GKLYSVVEESYT
+218 GKLYSVVEESYA

-236 AYNFEEDTARAHQ
+236 AYNFEEDTIRAHQ
-249 EVNRRQQKAET
+249 EVNKRQQKAET
-260 TANFLGSMVRPCITF
+260 TANFLGAMVRPCITF

-285 VVGGIL
+285 VVGGVL

-313 APLEQIADG
+313 APLEQIAQG
-322 LSSMQRTKSAAKRVF
+322 LSSMQRTKAAAKRVF
-337 SLLDEPEEQPLTGS
+337 EVLDEPEEQPLTGH
-351 LSGEIRGDVRFEHVD
+351 LPQTVRGDVRFEHVD
-366 FSYRKDAPLIRD
+366 FSYDKERPLIRD

-404 LLMRFYDIDTG
+404 LLMRFYDIDSG
-415 KISIDGQDVAQV
+415 KIFIDGQDVSDV

-433 SLFGMVLQDT
+433 ALFGMVLQDT

-455 YGRPDASREEIIKAC
+455 YGRPGASREEIIKAC

-536 KAMDKLMHGK
+536 KAMDKLMRGK

-564 LVLRDGRIVETG
+564 LVLRDGQIVETG
-576 KHQELLDKKGF
+576 KHRELLDKKGF
-587 YHQLYTSQYAI
+587 YYQLYTSQYAI

>member
-1 MKKKTEK
+1 MKMKAEK
-8 KTRAERREESKIILR
+8 KTRAQRREDKQIILR
-23 LIREARPI
+23 IIREAKPI
-31 YGWLGLS
+31 YGWLALA
-38 CLISAG
+38 CLISCV
-44 IIACAVTAPKLL
+44 IIACAVVSPKIL
-56 GNCVQLL
+56 GSRVQLL
-63 YDYWA
+63 YDFWA
-68 KRPALGGGLT
+68 GSFQGPSLT
-78 RALLPGCCVLAG
+78 RALLPGCCVLAA
-90 VYLLQSGLNWLKM
+90 VYLLQSGMNWLKM

-113 FTCALRIRMSDK
+113 FTCALRIRISDK
-125 LSRLPVSYIDN
+125 ISRLPVRYIDN
-136 TPAGQILERMTDD
+136 TPAGQILERMNDD
-149 VSTLGNSIHNIVD
+149 VSHLGGSIHDIVD

-169 QIVTLSVV
+169 QIITLSVV

-185 ALIVLLFMPLSIWL
+185 ALIVLIFMPLSIWL

-205 MSEKYFDR
+205 LSEKHFDQ

-218 GKLYSVVEESYT
+218 GKLYSVVEESYA

-236 AYNFEEDTARAHQ
+236 AYNFEEDTICAHRQ
-249 EVNRRQQKAET
+249 VNQRQQKAET
-260 TANFLGSMVRPCITF
+260 TANFLGAMVRPCIAF

-291 IVNYGVSVGVV
+291 IVNYGVSIGVV

-313 APLEQIADG
+313 APLEQIAQG
-322 LSSMQRTKSAAKRVF
+322 LSTMQRTKAAGKRVF
-337 SLLDEPEEQPLTGS
+337 AVLDEPEEQPLTGH
-351 LSGEIRGDVRFEHVD
+351 LPETVRGDVCFEHVD
-366 FSYRKDAPLIRD
+366 FSYSKDAPLIRD

-404 LLMRFYDIDTG
+404 LLMRFYDIDSG
-415 KISIDGQDVAQV
+415 KITIDGQDVANV
-427 SRDELR
+427 CRDELR

-470 DEAYCD
+470 DEAYCH

-536 KAMDKLMHGK
+536 KAMDKLMRGK

-564 LVLRDGRIVETG
+564 LVLRDGQIVETG
-576 KHQELLDKKGF
+576 KHQELLDRKGF
-587 YHQLYTSQYAI
+587 YYQLYTSQYAI

>member
-1 MKKKTEK
+1 MKKKTKK
-8 KTRAERREESKIILR
+8 KTRAQRREDNLVVLR

-31 YGWLGLS
+31 YGWLALA
-38 CLISAG
+38 CLISCV
-44 IIACAVTAPKLL
+44 IITCAVVSPKIL
-56 GNCVQLL
+56 GSCVQLL
-63 YDYWA
+63 YDFWA
-68 KRPALGGGLT
+68 GSFQGTSLT
-78 RALLPGCCVLAG
+78 RALLPGCLVLAA
-90 VYLLQSGLNWLKM
+90 VYLLQSGMNWLKM

-125 LSRLPVSYIDN
+125 ISRLPVRYIDN
-136 TPAGQILERMTDD
+136 TPAGQILERMNED
-149 VSTLGNSIHNIVD
+149 VSTMGNSIHNIVD
-162 TLTVGFL
+162 TLMVGFL
-169 QIVTLSVV
+169 QLITLSVV

-185 ALIVLLFMPLSIWL
+185 ALIVLIFMPLSIWL

-205 MSEKYFDR
+205 LSEKHFDE

-218 GKLYSVVEESYT
+218 GKLYSVVEESYA

-236 AYNFEEDTARAHQ
+236 AYNFEEDTIRAHR
-249 EVNRRQQKAET
+249 EVNKRQQKAET
-260 TANFLGSMVRPCITF
+260 TANFLGAMVRPCITF

-313 APLEQIADG
+313 APLEQIAEG
-322 LSSMQRTKSAAKRVF
+322 LSSLQRTKAAGKRVF
-337 SLLDEPEEQPLTGS
+337 EVLDEPEEQPLTGH
-351 LSGEIRGDVRFEHVD
+351 LPEAVRGDVCFEQVD
-366 FSYRKDAPLIRD
+366 FSYNKDAPLIRD

-404 LLMRFYDIDTG
+404 LLMRFYDIDSG
-415 KISIDGQDVAQV
+415 KITVDGQDVAEV

-455 YGRPDASREEIIKAC
+455 YGRPGASREEITKAC

-536 KAMDKLMHGK
+536 KAMDKLMRGK

-564 LVLRDGRIVETG
+564 LVLRDGQIVETG
-576 KHQELLDKKGF
+576 KHQALLDKKGF
-587 YHQLYTSQYAI
+587 YYQLYTSQYAI

>member
-1 MKKKTEK
+1 MRKKAEK
-8 KTRAERREESKIILR
+8 KTRAQRREDKQVILR
-23 LIREARPI
+23 IVREARPI
-31 YGWLGLS
+31 YGWLALAS
-38 CLISAG
+38 LISCV
-44 IIACAVTAPKLL
+44 IITCAVMSPKIL
-56 GNCVQLL
+56 GSCVQLL
-63 YDYWA
+63 YDFWA
-68 KRPALGGGLT
+68 GTFQGSSLT
-78 RALLPGCCVLAG
+78 RALLPGCCVLAA
-90 VYLLQSGLNWLKM
+90 VYLLQSGMNYLKM

-125 LSRLPVSYIDN
+125 ISRLPVRYIDN
-136 TPAGQILERMTDD
+136 PPAGQILERMNDD
-149 VSTLGNSIHNIVD
+149 VSHLGGSIHDIVD

-169 QIVTLSVV
+169 QIITLSVV

-185 ALIVLLFMPLSIWL
+185 ALIVLIFMPLSIWL

-205 MSEKYFDR
+205 LSEKHFDQ

-218 GKLYSVVEESYT
+218 GKLYSVVEESYA

-236 AYNFEEDTARAHQ
+236 AYNFEEDTIRAHQ
-249 EVNRRQQKAET
+249 EVNKRQQKAET
-260 TANFLGSMVRPCITF
+260 TANFLGAMVRPCITF

-285 VVGGIL
+285 VVGGVL

-313 APLEQIADG
+313 APLEQIAQG
-322 LSSMQRTKSAAKRVF
+322 LSSMQRTKAAAKRVF
-337 SLLDEPEEQPLTGS
+337 EVLDEPEEQPLTGH
-351 LSGEIRGDVRFEHVD
+351 LPEIIRGDVRFAHVD
-366 FSYRKDAPLIRD
+366 FSYDKERPLIRD

-404 LLMRFYDIDTG
+404 LLMRFYDIDSG
-415 KISIDGQDVAQV
+415 KIFIDGQDVSDV

-433 SLFGMVLQDT
+433 ALFGMVLQDT

-455 YGRPDASREEIIKAC
+455 YGRPGASREEIIKAC
-470 DEAYCD
+470 DEAYCH

-513 DRRLLILD
+513 DRQLLILD

-536 KAMDKLMHGK
+536 KAMDKLMRGK

-564 LVLRDGRIVETG
+564 LVLRDGQIVETG
-576 KHQELLDKKGF
+576 KHQELLDRKGF
-587 YHQLYTSQYAI
+587 YYQLYTSQYAI

>member
-1 MKKKTEK
+1 MKKKAEK
-8 KTRAERREESKIILR
+8 KTRAQRREDKQVILR
-23 LIREARPI
+23 IIREAKPI
-31 YGWLGLS
+31 YGWLALA
-38 CLISAG
+38 CLISAV
-44 IIACAVTAPKLL
+44 IITCAVISPKLL

-63 YDYWA
+63 YDFWA
-68 KRPALGGGLT
+68 GTFQGASLT
-78 RALLPGCCVLAG
+78 RALLPGCCVLAA
-90 VYLLQSGLNWLKM
+90 VYLLQSGMNWLKM

-113 FTCALRIRMSDK
+113 FTCTLRIRISDK
-125 LSRLPVSYIDN
+125 ISRLPVRYIDN
-136 TPAGQILERMTDD
+136 TPAGQILERMNED
-149 VSTLGNSIHNIVD
+149 VSTMGNSIHNIVD
-162 TLTVGFL
+162 TLMVGFL
-169 QIVTLSVV
+169 QLITLSVV

-185 ALIVLLFMPLSIWL
+185 ALIVLIFMPLSIWL

-205 MSEKYFDR
+205 LSEKHFDE

-218 GKLYSVVEESYT
+218 GKLYSVVEESYA
-230 NYQTSK
+230 NYQTGK
-236 AYNFEEDTARAHQ
+236 AYNFEEDTIRAHR
-249 EVNRRQQKAET
+249 EVNKRQEKAET
-260 TANFLGSMVRPCITF
+260 TANFLGSMVRPCIAF

-285 VVGGIL
+285 VVGGVL

-313 APLEQIADG
+313 SPLEQIAEG
-322 LSSMQRTKSAAKRVF
+322 LSSMQRTKAAGKRVF
-337 SLLDEPEEQPLTGS
+337 EVLDEPEEQPLAGH
-351 LSGEIRGDVRFEHVD
+351 LRGDIRGDVSFEHVD
-366 FSYRKDAPLIRD
+366 FSYSKDSPLIRD
-378 LNIDVKQGQKV
+378 LNIQVRQGQKV

-404 LLMRFYDIDTG
+404 LLMRFYDIDSG
-415 KISIDGQDVAQV
+415 KITIDGQDVARA

-455 YGRPDASREEIIKAC
+455 YGRPDATREEIIKAC
-470 DEAYCD
+470 DEAYCH

-488 QVSEDTVS
+488 PVSEDTVS

-536 KAMDKLMHGK
+536 KAMDKLMRGK

-564 LVLRDGRIVETG
+564 LVLRDGQIVETG
-576 KHQELLDKKGF
+576 KHGELLSKKGF
-587 YHQLYTSQYAI
+587 YYQLYTSQYAI

>member
-1 MKKKTEK
+1 MKKKAEK
-8 KTRAERREESKIILR
+8 KTRAQRREDKQVILR
-23 LIREARPI
+23 IIREAKPI
-31 YGWLGLS
+31 YGWLALA
-38 CLISAG
+38 CLISAV
-44 IIACAVTAPKLL
+44 IITCAVISPKLL

-63 YDYWA
+63 YDFWA
-68 KRPALGGGLT
+68 GTFQGASLT
-78 RALLPGCCVLAG
+78 RALLPGCCVLAA
-90 VYLLQSGLNWLKM
+90 VYLLQSGMNWLKM

-113 FTCALRIRMSDK
+113 FTCTLRIRISDK
-125 LSRLPVSYIDN
+125 ISRLPVRYIDN
-136 TPAGQILERMTDD
+136 TPAGQILERMNDD
-149 VSTLGNSIHNIVD
+149 VSNLGNSIHNIVD
-162 TLTVGFL
+162 TLMVGFL
-169 QIVTLSVV
+169 QVITLSVV

-185 ALIVLLFMPLSIWL
+185 ALIVLIFMPLSIWL
-199 SARISS
+199 SARVSS
-205 MSEKYFDR
+205 LSEKHFDE

-218 GKLYSVVEESYT
+218 GKLYSVVEESYA

-236 AYNFEEDTARAHQ
+236 AYNFEEDTIRAHR
-249 EVNRRQQKAET
+249 EVNKRQEKAET
-260 TANFLGSMVRPCITF
+260 TANFLGSMVRPCIAF

-285 VVGGIL
+285 VVGGVL

-313 APLEQIADG
+313 SPLEQIAEG
-322 LSSMQRTKSAAKRVF
+322 LSSMQRTKAAGKRVF
-337 SLLDEPEEQPLTGS
+337 EVLDEPEEQPLAGH
-351 LSGEIRGDVRFEHVD
+351 LRGNIRGDVSFEHVD
-366 FSYRKDAPLIRD
+366 FSYSKDSPLIRD
-378 LNIDVKQGQKV
+378 LNIQVRQGQKV

-404 LLMRFYDIDTG
+404 LLMRFYDIDSG
-415 KISIDGQDVAQV
+415 KITIDGQDVARA

-455 YGRPDASREEIIKAC
+455 YGRPDATREEIIKAC
-470 DEAYCD
+470 DEAYCH

-488 QVSEDTVS
+488 PVSEDTVS

-536 KAMDKLMHGK
+536 KAMDKLMRGK

-564 LVLRDGRIVETG
+564 LVLRDGQIVETG
-576 KHQELLDKKGF
+576 KHGELLSKKGF
-587 YHQLYTSQYAI
+587 YYQLYTSQYAI

>member
-1 MKKKTEK
+1 MRKKAEK
-8 KTRAERREESKIILR
+8 KTRAQRREDKQVILR
-23 LIREARPI
+23 IVREARPI
-31 YGWLGLS
+31 YGWLVLAS
-38 CLISAG
+38 LISCV
-44 IIACAVTAPKLL
+44 IITCAVMSPKIL
-56 GNCVQLL
+56 GSCVQLL
-63 YDYWA
+63 YDFWA
-68 KRPALGGGLT
+68 GTFQGSSLT
-78 RALLPGCCVLAG
+78 RALLPGCCVLAA
-90 VYLLQSGLNWLKM
+90 VYLLQSGMNYLKM

-125 LSRLPVSYIDN
+125 ISRLPVRYIDN
-136 TPAGQILERMTDD
+136 TPAGQILERMNDD
-149 VSTLGNSIHNIVD
+149 VSHLGGSIHDIVD

-169 QIVTLSVV
+169 QIITLSVV

-185 ALIVLLFMPLSIWL
+185 ALIVLIFMPLSIWL

-205 MSEKYFDR
+205 LSEKHFDQ

-218 GKLYSVVEESYT
+218 GKLSSVVEESYA

-236 AYNFEEDTARAHQ
+236 AYNFEEDTIRAHQ
-249 EVNRRQQKAET
+249 EVNKRQQKAET
-260 TANFLGSMVRPCITF
+260 TANFLGAMVRPCITF

-285 VVGGIL
+285 VVGGVL

-313 APLEQIADG
+313 APLEQIAQG
-322 LSSMQRTKSAAKRVF
+322 LSSMQRTKAAAKRVF
-337 SLLDEPEEQPLTGS
+337 EVLDEPEEQPLTGH
-351 LSGEIRGDVRFEHVD
+351 LPQTVRGDVRFEHVD
-366 FSYRKDAPLIRD
+366 FSYDKERPLIRD

-404 LLMRFYDIDTG
+404 LLMRFYDIDSG
-415 KISIDGQDVAQV
+415 KIFIDGQDVSDV

-433 SLFGMVLQDT
+433 ALFGMVLQDT

-455 YGRPDASREEIIKAC
+455 YGRPGASREEIIKAC
-470 DEAYCD
+470 DEAYCH

-513 DRRLLILD
+513 DRQLLILD

-536 KAMDKLMHGK
+536 KAMDKLMRGK

-564 LVLRDGRIVETG
+564 LVLRDGQIVETG
-576 KHQELLDKKGF
+576 KHRELLAKKGF
-587 YHQLYTSQYAI
+587 YYQLYTSQYAI

>member
-1 MKKKTEK
+1 MRKKAEK
-8 KTRAERREESKIILR
+8 KTRAQRREDKQVILR
-23 LIREARPI
+23 IVREARPI
-31 YGWLGLS
+31 YGWLALAS
-38 CLISAG
+38 LISCV
-44 IIACAVTAPKLL
+44 IITCAVMSPKIL
-56 GNCVQLL
+56 GSCVQLL
-63 YDYWA
+63 YDFWA
-68 KRPALGGGLT
+68 GTFQGSSLT
-78 RALLPGCCVLAG
+78 RALLPGCCVLAA
-90 VYLLQSGLNWLKM
+90 VYLLQSGMNYLKM

-125 LSRLPVSYIDN
+125 ISRLPVRYIDN
-136 TPAGQILERMTDD
+136 TPAGQILERMNDD
-149 VSTLGNSIHNIVD
+149 VSHLGGSIHDIVD

-169 QIVTLSVV
+169 QIITLSVV

-185 ALIVLLFMPLSIWL
+185 ALIVLIFMPLSIWL

-205 MSEKYFDR
+205 LSEKHFDQ

-218 GKLYSVVEESYT
+218 GKLYSVVEESYA

-236 AYNFEEDTARAHQ
+236 AYNFEEDTIRAHQ
-249 EVNRRQQKAET
+249 EVNKRQQKAET
-260 TANFLGSMVRPCITF
+260 TANFLGAMVRPCISF

-285 VVGGIL
+285 VVGGVL

-313 APLEQIADG
+313 APLEQIAQG
-322 LSSMQRTKSAAKRVF
+322 LSSMQRTKAAAKRVF
-337 SLLDEPEEQPLTGS
+337 EVLDEPEEQPLTGH
-351 LSGEIRGDVRFEHVD
+351 LPEIIRGDVRFAHVD
-366 FSYRKDAPLIRD
+366 FSYNKERPLIRD

-404 LLMRFYDIDTG
+404 LLMRFYDIDSG
-415 KISIDGQDVAQV
+415 KIFIDGQDVSDV

-433 SLFGMVLQDT
+433 ALFGMVLQDT

-455 YGRPDASREEIIKAC
+455 YGRPGASREEIIKAC
-470 DEAYCD
+470 DEAYCH

-513 DRRLLILD
+513 DRQLLILD

-536 KAMDKLMHGK
+536 KAMDKLMRGK

-564 LVLRDGRIVETG
+564 LVLRDGQIVETG
-576 KHQELLDKKGF
+576 RHQELLDKKGF
-587 YHQLYTSQYAI
+587 YYQLYTSQYAI

>member
-8 KTRAERREESKIILR
+8 KTRAQRREDNLVVLR

-31 YGWLGLS
+31 YGWLALA
-38 CLISAG
+38 CLISCV
-44 IIACAVTAPKLL
+44 IIACAVVSPKIL
-56 GNCVQLL
+56 GSCVQLL
-63 YDYWA
+63 YDFWA
-68 KRPALGGGLT
+68 GSFQGTSLT
-78 RALLPGCCVLAG
+78 RALLPGCLVLAA
-90 VYLLQSGLNWLKM
+90 VYLLQSGMNWLKM

-113 FTCALRIRMSDK
+113 FTCALRVRMSDK
-125 LSRLPVSYIDN
+125 ISRLPVRYIDN
-136 TPAGQILERMTDD
+136 TPAGQILERMNED
-149 VSTLGNSIHNIVD
+149 VSTMGNSIHNIVD
-162 TLTVGFL
+162 TLMVGFL
-169 QIVTLSVV
+169 QLITLSVV

-185 ALIVLLFMPLSIWL
+185 ALIVLIFMPLSIWL

-205 MSEKYFDR
+205 LSEKHFDE

-218 GKLYSVVEESYT
+218 GKLYSVVEESYA

-236 AYNFEEDTARAHQ
+236 AYNFEEDTIRAHR
-249 EVNRRQQKAET
+249 EVNKRQQKAET
-260 TANFLGSMVRPCITF
+260 TANFLGAMVRPCITF

-313 APLEQIADG
+313 APLEQIAEG
-322 LSSMQRTKSAAKRVF
+322 LSSLQRTKAAGKRVF
-337 SLLDEPEEQPLTGS
+337 EVLDEPEEQPLTGH
-351 LSGEIRGDVRFEHVD
+351 LPEAVRGDVCFEQVD
-366 FSYRKDAPLIRD
+366 FSYNKDVPLIRN

-404 LLMRFYDIDTG
+404 LLMRFYDIDSG
-415 KISIDGQDVAQV
+415 KITIDGQDVAEV

-470 DEAYCD
+470 DEAYCH

-536 KAMDKLMHGK
+536 KAMDKLMRGK

-564 LVLRDGRIVETG
+564 LVLRDGQIVETG
-576 KHQELLDKKGF
+576 KHQALLDKKGF
-587 YHQLYTSQYAI
+587 YYQLYTSQYAI

>member
-1 MKKKTEK
+1 MRKTAEK
-8 KTRAERREESKIILR
+8 KTRAQRREDKQVILR
-23 LIREARPI
+23 IVREARPI
-31 YGWLGLS
+31 YGWLVLAS
-38 CLISAG
+38 LISCV
-44 IIACAVTAPKLL
+44 IITCAVMSPKIL
-56 GNCVQLL
+56 GSCVQLL
-63 YDYWA
+63 YDFWA
-68 KRPALGGGLT
+68 GTFQGSSLT
-78 RALLPGCCVLAG
+78 RALLPGCCVLAA
-90 VYLLQSGLNWLKM
+90 VYLLQSGMNYLKM

-125 LSRLPVSYIDN
+125 ISRLPVRYIDN
-136 TPAGQILERMTDD
+136 TPAGQILERMNDD
-149 VSTLGNSIHNIVD
+149 VSHLGGSIHDIVD

-169 QIVTLSVV
+169 QIITLSVV
-177 MLLEDWRL
+177 MLLEYWRL
-185 ALIVLLFMPLSIWL
+185 ALIVLIFLPLSVWL

-205 MSEKYFDR
+205 VSEKHFDQ

-218 GKLYSVVEESYT
+218 GKLYSVVEESYA

-236 AYNFEEDTARAHQ
+236 AYNFEEDTIRAHQ
-249 EVNRRQQKAET
+249 EVNKRQQKAET
-260 TANFLGSMVRPCITF
+260 TANFLGAMVRPCITF

-285 VVGGIL
+285 VVGGVL

-313 APLEQIADG
+313 APLEQIAQG
-322 LSSMQRTKSAAKRVF
+322 LSSMQRTKAAAKRVF
-337 SLLDEPEEQPLTGS
+337 EVLDEPEEQPLTGH
-351 LSGEIRGDVRFEHVD
+351 LPENIRGDVRFEHVD
-366 FSYRKDAPLIRD
+366 FSYDKERPLIRD

-404 LLMRFYDIDTG
+404 LLMRFYDIDSG
-415 KISIDGQDVAQV
+415 KIFIDGQDVSDV

-433 SLFGMVLQDT
+433 ALFGMVLQDT

-455 YGRPDASREEIIKAC
+455 YGRPGASREEIIKAC
-470 DEAYCD
+470 DEAYCH

-513 DRRLLILD
+513 DRQLLILD

-536 KAMDKLMHGK
+536 KAMDKLMRGK

-564 LVLRDGRIVETG
+564 LVLRDGQIVETG
-576 KHQELLDKKGF
+576 KHRELLDKKGF
-587 YHQLYTSQYAI
+587 YYQLYTSQYAI

>member
-1 MKKKTEK
+1 MRKKAEK
-8 KTRAERREESKIILR
+8 KTRAQRREDKQVILR
-23 LIREARPI
+23 IVREARPI
-31 YGWLGLS
+31 YGWLVLAS
-38 CLISAG
+38 LISCV
-44 IIACAVTAPKLL
+44 IITCAVMSPKIL
-56 GNCVQLL
+56 GSCVQLL
-63 YDYWA
+63 YDFWA
-68 KRPALGGGLT
+68 GTFQGSSLT
-78 RALLPGCCVLAG
+78 RALLPGCCVLAA
-90 VYLLQSGLNWLKM
+90 VYLLQSGMNYLKM

-125 LSRLPVSYIDN
+125 ISRLPVRYIDN
-136 TPAGQILERMTDD
+136 TPAGQILERMNDD
-149 VSTLGNSIHNIVD
+149 VSHLGGSIHDIVD

-169 QIVTLSVV
+169 QIITLSVV

-185 ALIVLLFMPLSIWL
+185 ALIVLIFMPLSIWL

-205 MSEKYFDR
+205 LSEKHFDQ

-218 GKLYSVVEESYT
+218 GKLYSVVEESYA

-236 AYNFEEDTARAHQ
+236 AYNFEEDTIRAHQ
-249 EVNRRQQKAET
+249 EVNKRQQKAET
-260 TANFLGSMVRPCITF
+260 TANFLGAMVRPCITF

-285 VVGGIL
+285 VVGGVL

-313 APLEQIADG
+313 APLEQIAQG
-322 LSSMQRTKSAAKRVF
+322 LSSMQRTKAAAKRVF
-337 SLLDEPEEQPLTGS
+337 EVLDEPEEQPLTGH
-351 LSGEIRGDVRFEHVD
+351 LPQTVRGDVRFEHVD
-366 FSYRKDAPLIRD
+366 FSYDKERPLIRD

-398 KTTIVN
+398 KTTIVD
-404 LLMRFYDIDTG
+404 LLMRFYDIDSG
-415 KISIDGQDVAQV
+415 KIFIDGQDVSDV

-433 SLFGMVLQDT
+433 ALFGMVLQDT

-455 YGRPDASREEIIKAC
+455 YGRPGASREEIIKAC
-470 DEAYCD
+470 DEAYCH

-536 KAMDKLMHGK
+536 KAMDKLMRGK

-564 LVLRDGRIVETG
+564 LVLRDGQIVETG
-576 KHQELLDKKGF
+576 KHRELLDKKGF
-587 YHQLYTSQYAI
+587 YYQLYTSQYAI

>member
-1 MKKKTEK
+1 MKKKAEK
-8 KTRAERREESKIILR
+8 KTRAQRREDKQVILR
-23 LIREARPI
+23 IIREAKPI
-31 YGWLGLS
+31 YGWLALA
-38 CLISAG
+38 CLISAV
-44 IIACAVTAPKLL
+44 IITCAVISPKLL

-63 YDYWA
+63 YDFWA
-68 KRPALGGGLT
+68 GTFQGASLT
-78 RALLPGCCVLAG
+78 RALLPGCCVLAA
-90 VYLLQSGLNWLKM
+90 VYLLQSGMNWLKM

-113 FTCALRIRMSDK
+113 FTCTLRIRISDK
-125 LSRLPVSYIDN
+125 ISRLPVRYIDN
-136 TPAGQILERMTDD
+136 TPAGQILERMNDD
-149 VSTLGNSIHNIVD
+149 VSNLGNSIHNIVD
-162 TLTVGFL
+162 TLMVGFL
-169 QIVTLSVV
+169 QVITLSVV

-185 ALIVLLFMPLSIWL
+185 ALIVLIFMPLSIWL
-199 SARISS
+199 SARVSS
-205 MSEKYFDR
+205 LSEKHFDE

-218 GKLYSVVEESYT
+218 GKLYSVVEESYA
-230 NYQTSK
+230 NYQTGK
-236 AYNFEEDTARAHQ
+236 AYNFEEDTIRAHR
-249 EVNRRQQKAET
+249 EVNKRQEKAET
-260 TANFLGSMVRPCITF
+260 TANFLGSMVRPCIAF

-285 VVGGIL
+285 VVGGVL

-313 APLEQIADG
+313 SPLEQIAEG
-322 LSSMQRTKSAAKRVF
+322 LSSMQRTKAAGKRVF
-337 SLLDEPEEQPLTGS
+337 EVLDEPEEQPLAGH
-351 LSGEIRGDVRFEHVD
+351 LRGDIRGDVSFEHVD
-366 FSYRKDAPLIRD
+366 FSYSKDSPLIRD
-378 LNIDVKQGQKV
+378 LNIQVRQGQKV

-404 LLMRFYDIDTG
+404 LLMRFYDIDSG
-415 KISIDGQDVAQV
+415 KITIDGQDVARA

-455 YGRPDASREEIIKAC
+455 YGRPDATREEIIKAC
-470 DEAYCD
+470 DEAYCH

-488 QVSEDTVS
+488 PVSEDTVS

-536 KAMDKLMHGK
+536 KAMDKLMRGK

-564 LVLRDGRIVETG
+564 LVLRDGQIVETG
-576 KHQELLDKKGF
+576 KHGELLSKKGF
-587 YHQLYTSQYAI
+587 YYQLYTSQYAI

>member
-1 MKKKTEK
+1 MKKKAEK
-8 KTRAERREESKIILR
+8 KTREQRREDKQVILR
-23 LIREARPI
+23 IVREARPI
-31 YGWLGLS
+31 YGWLALAS
-38 CLISAG
+38 LISCV
-44 IIACAVTAPKLL
+44 IITCAVMSPKIL
-56 GNCVQLL
+56 GSCVQLL
-63 YDYWA
+63 YDFWA
-68 KRPALGGGLT
+68 GTFQGSSLT
-78 RALLPGCCVLAG
+78 RALLPGCCVLAA
-90 VYLLQSGLNWLKM
+90 VYLLQSGMNYLKM

-113 FTCALRIRMSDK
+113 FTCALRIRISDK
-125 LSRLPVSYIDN
+125 ISRLPVRYIDN
-136 TPAGQILERMTDD
+136 TPAGQILERMNDD
-149 VSTLGNSIHNIVD
+149 ISHLGGSIHDIVD

-169 QIVTLSVV
+169 QIITLSVV

-185 ALIVLLFMPLSIWL
+185 ALIVLIFMPLSIWL

-205 MSEKYFDR
+205 LSEKHFDE

-218 GKLYSVVEESYT
+218 GKLYSVVEESYA

-236 AYNFEEDTARAHQ
+236 AYNFEADTIRAHQ
-249 EVNRRQQKAET
+249 EVNQRQQKAET
-260 TANFLGSMVRPCITF
+260 TANFLGAMVRPCITF

-285 VVGGIL
+285 VVGGVL

-313 APLEQIADG
+313 APLEQIAQG
-322 LSSMQRTKSAAKRVF
+322 LSTMQRTKAAAKRVF
-337 SLLDEPEEQPLTGS
+337 SLLDEPEEQLLTGH
-351 LSGEIRGDVRFEHVD
+351 LPENIRGDVRFEHVD
-366 FSYRKDAPLIRD
+366 FSYNKETPLIRD

-404 LLMRFYDIDTG
+404 LLMRFYDIDSG
-415 KISIDGQDVAQV
+415 KIRIDGQDISDV

-433 SLFGMVLQDT
+433 GLFGMVLQDT

-455 YGRPDASREEIIKAC
+455 YGRPEASREEIIKAC

-536 KAMDKLMHGK
+536 KAMDKLMRGK

-564 LVLRDGRIVETG
+564 LVLRDGQIVETG
-576 KHQELLDKKGF
+576 KHHELLDKKGF
-587 YHQLYTSQYAI
+587 YYQLYTSQYAI

>member
-1 MKKKTEK
+1 MKKKAEK
-8 KTRAERREESKIILR
+8 KTRAQRREDKQVILR
-23 LIREARPI
+23 IIREAKPI
-31 YGWLGLS
+31 YGWLALA
-38 CLISAG
+38 CLISAV
-44 IIACAVTAPKLL
+44 IITCAVISPKLL

-63 YDYWA
+63 YDFWA
-68 KRPALGGGLT
+68 GTFQGASLT
-78 RALLPGCCVLAG
+78 RALLPGCCVLAA
-90 VYLLQSGLNWLKM
+90 VYLLQSGMNYLKM

-113 FTCALRIRMSDK
+113 FTCTLRIRISDK
-125 LSRLPVSYIDN
+125 ISRLPVRYIDN
-136 TPAGQILERMTDD
+136 TPAGQILERMNDD
-149 VSTLGNSIHNIVD
+149 VSNLGNSIHNIVD
-162 TLTVGFL
+162 TLMVGFL
-169 QIVTLSVV
+169 QVITLSVV

-185 ALIVLLFMPLSIWL
+185 ALIVLIFMPLSIWL

-205 MSEKYFDR
+205 LSEKHFDE

-218 GKLYSVVEESYT
+218 GKLYSVVEESYA
-230 NYQTSK
+230 NYQTGK
-236 AYNFEEDTARAHQ
+236 AYNFEEDTIRAHR
-249 EVNRRQQKAET
+249 EVNKRQEKAET
-260 TANFLGSMVRPCITF
+260 TANFLGSMVRPCIAF

-285 VVGGIL
+285 VVGGVL

-313 APLEQIADG
+313 SPLEQIAEG
-322 LSSMQRTKSAAKRVF
+322 LSSMQRTKAAGKRVF
-337 SLLDEPEEQPLTGS
+337 EVLDEPEEQPLAGH
-351 LSGEIRGDVRFEHVD
+351 LRGNIRGDVSFEHVD
-366 FSYRKDAPLIRD
+366 FSYSKDSPLIRD
-378 LNIDVKQGQKV
+378 LNIQVRQGQKV

-404 LLMRFYDIDTG
+404 LLMRFYDIDSG
-415 KISIDGQDVAQV
+415 KITIDGQDVAQI

-455 YGRPDASREEIIKAC
+455 YGRPDATREEIIKAC
-470 DEAYCD
+470 DEAYCH

-488 QVSEDTVS
+488 PVSEDTVS

-536 KAMDKLMHGK
+536 KAMDKLMRGK

-564 LVLRDGRIVETG
+564 LVLRDGQIVETG
-576 KHQELLDKKGF
+576 KHGELLSKKGF
-587 YHQLYTSQYAI
+587 YYQLYTSQYAI

>member
-1 MKKKTEK
+1 MRKKAEK
-8 KTRAERREESKIILR
+8 KTRAQRREDKQVILR
-23 LIREARPI
+23 IVREARPI
-31 YGWLGLS
+31 YGWLALAS
-38 CLISAG
+38 LISCV
-44 IIACAVTAPKLL
+44 IITCAVMSPKIL
-56 GNCVQLL
+56 GSCVQLL
-63 YDYWA
+63 YDFWA
-68 KRPALGGGLT
+68 GTFQGSSLT
-78 RALLPGCCVLAG
+78 RALLPGCCVLAA
-90 VYLLQSGLNWLKM
+90 VYLLQSGMNYLKM

-125 LSRLPVSYIDN
+125 ISRLPVRYIDN
-136 TPAGQILERMTDD
+136 TPAGQILERMNDD
-149 VSTLGNSIHNIVD
+149 VSHLGGSIHDIVD

-169 QIVTLSVV
+169 QIITLSVV

-185 ALIVLLFMPLSIWL
+185 ALIVLIFMPLSIWL

-205 MSEKYFDR
+205 LSEKHFDQ

-218 GKLYSVVEESYT
+218 GKLYSVVEESYA

-236 AYNFEEDTARAHQ
+236 AYNFEEDTIRAHQ
-249 EVNRRQQKAET
+249 EVNKRQQKAET
-260 TANFLGSMVRPCITF
+260 TANFLGAMVRPCITF

-285 VVGGIL
+285 VVGGVL

-313 APLEQIADG
+313 APLEQIAQG
-322 LSSMQRTKSAAKRVF
+322 LSSMQRTKAAAKRVF
-337 SLLDEPEEQPLTGS
+337 EVLDEPEEQPLTGH
-351 LSGEIRGDVRFEHVD
+351 LPEIIRGDVRFAHVD
-366 FSYRKDAPLIRD
+366 FSYNKERPLIRD

-404 LLMRFYDIDTG
+404 LLMRFYDIDSG
-415 KISIDGQDVAQV
+415 KIFIDGQDVSDV

-433 SLFGMVLQDT
+433 ALFGMVLQDT

-455 YGRPDASREEIIKAC
+455 YGRPGASREEIIKAC
-470 DEAYCD
+470 DEAYCH

-513 DRRLLILD
+513 DRQLLILD

-536 KAMDKLMHGK
+536 KAMDKLMRGK

-564 LVLRDGRIVETG
+564 LVLRDGQIVETG
-576 KHQELLDKKGF
+576 KHRELLDKKGF
-587 YHQLYTSQYAI
+587 YYQLYTSQYAI

>member
-1 MKKKTEK
+1 MKKKAEK
-8 KTRAERREESKIILR
+8 KTRAQRREDKQVILR
-23 LIREARPI
+23 IIREARPI
-31 YGWLGLS
+31 YGWLVLAS
-38 CLISAG
+38 LISCV
-44 IIACAVTAPKLL
+44 IITCAVMSPKIL
-56 GNCVQLL
+56 GSCVQLL
-63 YDYWA
+63 YDFWA
-68 KRPALGGGLT
+68 GTFQGSSLT
-78 RALLPGCCVLAG
+78 RALLPGCCVLAA
-90 VYLLQSGLNWLKM
+90 VYLLQSGMNYLKM
-103 FLLNNVVSRY
+103 YLLNNVVSRY
-113 FTCALRIRMSDK
+113 FTCALRIRISDK
-125 LSRLPVSYIDN
+125 ISRLPVRYIDN
-136 TPAGQILERMTDD
+136 TPAGQILERMNDD
-149 VSTLGNSIHNIVD
+149 VSHLGGSIHDIVD

-169 QIVTLSVV
+169 QIITLSVV

-185 ALIVLLFMPLSIWL
+185 ALIVLIFMPLSIWL

-205 MSEKYFDR
+205 LSEKHFDE

-218 GKLYSVVEESYT
+218 GKLYSVVEESYA

-236 AYNFEEDTARAHQ
+236 AYNFEADTIRAHQ
-249 EVNRRQQKAET
+249 EVNQRQQNAET
-260 TANFLGSMVRPCITF
+260 TANFLGAMVRPCITF

-285 VVGGIL
+285 VVGGVL

-313 APLEQIADG
+313 APLEQIAQG
-322 LSSMQRTKSAAKRVF
+322 LSTMQRTKAAAKRVF
-337 SLLDEPEEQPLTGS
+337 ALLDEPEEQPLNGH
-351 LSGEIRGDVRFEHVD
+351 LPENIRGDVCFEHVD
-366 FSYRKDAPLIRD
+366 FSYNKETPLIRD

-404 LLMRFYDIDTG
+404 LLMRFYDIDNG
-415 KISIDGQDVAQV
+415 KIRIDGQDISDV

-433 SLFGMVLQDT
+433 GLFGMVLQDT

-455 YGRPDASREEIIKAC
+455 YGRPGASREEIIKAC

-536 KAMDKLMHGK
+536 KAMDKLMRGK

-564 LVLRDGRIVETG
+564 LVLRDGQIVETG
-576 KHQELLDKKGF
+576 RHQELLDKKGF
-587 YHQLYTSQYAI
+587 YYQLYTSQYAI

>member
-8 KTRAERREESKIILR
+8 KTRAQRREDNLVVLR

-31 YGWLGLS
+31 YGWLALA
-38 CLISAG
+38 CLISCV
-44 IIACAVTAPKLL
+44 IITCAVVSPKIL
-56 GNCVQLL
+56 GSCVQLL
-63 YDYWA
+63 YDFWA
-68 KRPALGGGLT
+68 GTFQGTSLT
-78 RALLPGCCVLAG
+78 RALLPGCLVLAA
-90 VYLLQSGLNWLKM
+90 VYLLQSGMNWLKM
-103 FLLNNVVSRY
+103 YLLNNVVSRY

-125 LSRLPVSYIDN
+125 ISRLPVRYIDN
-136 TPAGQILERMTDD
+136 TPAGQILERMNED
-149 VSTLGNSIHNIVD
+149 VSTMGNSIHNIVD
-162 TLTVGFL
+162 TLMVGFL
-169 QIVTLSVV
+169 QLITLSVV

-185 ALIVLLFMPLSIWL
+185 ALIVLIFMPLSIWL

-205 MSEKYFDR
+205 LSEKHFDE

-218 GKLYSVVEESYT
+218 GKLYSVVEESYA

-236 AYNFEEDTARAHQ
+236 AYNFEEDTIRAHR
-249 EVNRRQQKAET
+249 EVNKRQQKAET
-260 TANFLGSMVRPCITF
+260 TANFLGAMVRPCITF

-313 APLEQIADG
+313 APLEQIAEG
-322 LSSMQRTKSAAKRVF
+322 LSSLQRTKAAGKRVF
-337 SLLDEPEEQPLTGS
+337 EVLDEPEEQPLTGH
-351 LSGEIRGDVRFEHVD
+351 LPEAVRGDVCFKQVD
-366 FSYRKDAPLIRD
+366 FSYNKDAPLIRD

-404 LLMRFYDIDTG
+404 LLMRFYDIDNG
-415 KISIDGQDVAQV
+415 KITIDGQDVAEV

-455 YGRPDASREEIIKAC
+455 YGRPDASREEIVKAC

-513 DRRLLILD
+513 DRQLLILD

-536 KAMDKLMHGK
+536 KAMDKLMRGK

-564 LVLRDGRIVETG
+564 LVLRDGQIVETG
-576 KHQELLDKKGF
+576 KHQALLDKKGF
-587 YHQLYTSQYAI
+587 YYQLYTSQYAI

>member
-1 MKKKTEK
+1 MRKKAEK
-8 KTRAERREESKIILR
+8 KTRAQRREDKQVILR
-23 LIREARPI
+23 IVREAKPI
-31 YGWLGLS
+31 YGWLALAS
-38 CLISAG
+38 LISC
-44 IIACAVTAPKLL
+44 IIITCAVMSPKIL
-56 GNCVQLL
+56 GSCVQLL
-63 YDYWA
+63 YDFWA
-68 KRPALGGGLT
+68 GTFQGSSLT
-78 RALLPGCCVLAG
+78 RALLPGCCVLAA
-90 VYLLQSGLNWLKM
+90 VYLLQSGMNYLKM

-125 LSRLPVSYIDN
+125 ISRLPVRYIDN
-136 TPAGQILERMTDD
+136 TPAGQILERMNDD
-149 VSTLGNSIHNIVD
+149 VSHLGGSIHDIVD

-169 QIVTLSVV
+169 QIITLSVV

-185 ALIVLLFMPLSIWL
+185 ALIVLIFMPLSIWL

-205 MSEKYFDR
+205 LSEKHFDQ

-218 GKLYSVVEESYT
+218 GKLYSVVEESYA

-236 AYNFEEDTARAHQ
+236 AYNFEEDTIRAHQ
-249 EVNRRQQKAET
+249 EVNKRQQKAET
-260 TANFLGSMVRPCITF
+260 TANFLGAMVRPCITF

-285 VVGGIL
+285 VVGGVL

-313 APLEQIADG
+313 APLEQIAQG
-322 LSSMQRTKSAAKRVF
+322 LSSMQRTKAAAKRVF
-337 SLLDEPEEQPLTGS
+337 EVLDEPEEQPLTGH
-351 LSGEIRGDVRFEHVD
+351 LPQTVRGDVRFEHVD
-366 FSYRKDAPLIRD
+366 FSYDKERPLIRD

-404 LLMRFYDIDTG
+404 LLMRFYDIDSG
-415 KISIDGQDVAQV
+415 KIFIDGQDVSAV

-433 SLFGMVLQDT
+433 ALFGMVLQDT

-455 YGRPDASREEIIKAC
+455 YGRPGASREEIIKAC
-470 DEAYCD
+470 DEAYCH

-536 KAMDKLMHGK
+536 KAMDKLMRGK

-564 LVLRDGRIVETG
+564 LVLRDGQIVETG
-576 KHQELLDKKGF
+576 KHRELLDKKGF
-587 YHQLYTSQYAI
+587 YYQLYTSQYAI

>member
-1 MKKKTEK
+1 MKKKAEK
-8 KTRAERREESKIILR
+8 KTRAQRREDKQVILR
-23 LIREARPI
+23 IIREAKPI
-31 YGWLGLS
+31 YGWLALA
-38 CLISAG
+38 CLISAV
-44 IIACAVTAPKLL
+44 IITCAVISPKLL

-63 YDYWA
+63 YDFWA
-68 KRPALGGGLT
+68 GTFQGASLT
-78 RALLPGCCVLAG
+78 RALLPGCCVLAA
-90 VYLLQSGLNWLKM
+90 VYLLQSGMNWLKM

-113 FTCALRIRMSDK
+113 FTCTLRIRISDK
-125 LSRLPVSYIDN
+125 ISRLPVRYIDN
-136 TPAGQILERMTDD
+136 TPAGQILERMNDD
-149 VSTLGNSIHNIVD
+149 VSNLGNSIHNIVD
-162 TLTVGFL
+162 TLMVGFL
-169 QIVTLSVV
+169 QVITLSVV

-185 ALIVLLFMPLSIWL
+185 ALIVLIFMPLSIWL
-199 SARISS
+199 SARVSS
-205 MSEKYFDR
+205 LSEKHFDE

-218 GKLYSVVEESYT
+218 GKLYSVVEESYA
-230 NYQTSK
+230 NYQTGK
-236 AYNFEEDTARAHQ
+236 AYNFEEDTIRAHR
-249 EVNRRQQKAET
+249 EVNKRQEKAET
-260 TANFLGSMVRPCITF
+260 TANFLGSMVRPCIAF

-285 VVGGIL
+285 VVGGVL

-313 APLEQIADG
+313 SPLEQIAEG
-322 LSSMQRTKSAAKRVF
+322 LSSMQRTKAAGKRVF
-337 SLLDEPEEQPLTGS
+337 EVLDEPEEPPLAGH
-351 LSGEIRGDVRFEHVD
+351 LRGDIRGDVSFEHVD
-366 FSYRKDAPLIRD
+366 FSYSKDSPLIRD
-378 LNIDVKQGQKV
+378 LNIQVRQGQKV

-404 LLMRFYDIDTG
+404 LLMRFYDIDSG
-415 KISIDGQDVAQV
+415 KITIDGQDVARA

-455 YGRPDASREEIIKAC
+455 YGRPDATREEIIKAC
-470 DEAYCD
+470 DEAYCH

-488 QVSEDTVS
+488 PVSEDTVS

-536 KAMDKLMHGK
+536 KAMDKLMRGK

-564 LVLRDGRIVETG
+564 LVLRDGQIVETG
-576 KHQELLDKKGF
+576 KHGELLSKKGF
-587 YHQLYTSQYAI
+587 YYQLYTSQYAI